1 MKYLLAFQPPKI
13 DFTFFSDAHG
23 IFSRIDHILG
33 HKSGLGKFLK
43 MEIISS
49 IFSDH
54 SFVRLDS
61 NYRKKKYEKH
71 KHMEAKQYTYKEP
84 TDHWR
89 IKKEIK
95 IWLKTNDK
103 DMTT

>member
-1 MKYLLAFQPPKI
+1 MAFQPPKI

-23 IFSRIDHILG
+23 IFSRLDHILD

-43 MEIISS
+43 TEIISS

-61 NYRKKKYEKH
+61 NYRKKKKTPM
-71 KHMEAKQYTYKEP
+71 KNTS
-84 TDHWR
+84 TWR
-89 IKKEIK
+89 LNNTLTKNHQITEESKRK
-95 IWLKTNDK
+95 
-103 DMTT
+103 